1 MDNRTIAAISTPL
14 GPGGIGIIRISGPDA
29 LGILKKLFLFQGKQS
44 AHKKET
50 EHAFSSHRVY
60 YGHLREADSDTVIDE
75 VIVFF
80 MKAPNSYTRED
91 IVEIQSHSG
100 YIILDRILSAI
111 LDAGAELA
119 RPGEFTQR
127 AFLNGRIDLTQAE
140 AVIDLIN
147 APCETAANIAV
158 NQVSGGVK
166 DKITSLLH
174 LVNALNAK
182 CEAMIEFAESDDLS
196 IEKDLSEISHDLFD
210 SLLVQIR
217 HLIQSQK
224 YSAIYSDGVLM
235 TIAGVPNVGKS
246 SLLNRLVEKETAIVS
261 EMPGTTRDVIREYLS
276 INGIPV
282 TLCDTA
288 GLHESK
294 DPVECIG
301 IDKARDHIDKAEL
314 LLFVIEAAR
323 ELNAFEKRFLKENSD
338 RRILVVINKV
348 DIAGAEVFK
357 KLNKDVANFISIPV
371 SAKTGSGISDLT
383 KLIFD
388 RLVGEQNIENIPI
401 APPNLRQR
409 KILEKIERM
418 ILSEQENI
426 KTNHDPERMADIL
439 GRIRKELEI
448 ITGST
453 TGEDLYDYIF
463 SQFCV
468 GK

>member
-29 LGILKKLFLFQGKQS
+29 LGILKRLFLVQSKKS
-44 AHKKET
+44 AHKKEAK
-50 EHAFSSHRVY
+50 HAFSSHHVY
-60 YGHLREADSDTVIDE
+60 YGHLREADTDTVIDE

-80 MKAPNSYTRED
+80 MKGPSSYTRED
-91 IVEIQSHSG
+91 VVEIQSHSG

-111 LDAGAELA
+111 LGAGAQLA

-140 AVIDLIN
+140 AVVDLIN
-147 APCETAANIAV
+147 APCETAATMAV
-158 NQVSGGVK
+158 NQASGGVK
-166 DKITSLLH
+166 DKINTLLH
-174 LVNALNAK
+174 LVNELNAK
-182 CEAMIEFAESDDLS
+182 CEATIEFGESDDLS
-196 IEKDLSEISHDLFD
+196 IEQDLSAMSHELFD
-210 SLLVQIR
+210 SILVQIR

-224 YSAIYSDGVLM
+224 TSAIYYDGILM

-246 SLLNRLVEKETAIVS
+246 SLLNQLVEKETAIVS
-261 EMPGTTRDVIREYLS
+261 EMPGTTRDIIREYLS

-288 GLHESK
+288 GLHETK

-301 IDKARDHIDKAEL
+301 IDKARDHIKKAEL
-314 LLFVIEAAR
+314 LLFVIEAVR
-323 ELNAFEKRFLKENSD
+323 GLNDFEKQFLKENGG
-338 RRILVVINKV
+338 RRILIVVNKV
-348 DIAGAEVFK
+348 DIAGPEDLK
-357 KLNKDVANFISIPV
+357 ILNKDIGHFISIAV
-371 SAKTGSGISDLT
+371 SAKTGSGISDL
-383 KLIFD
+383 KKIIFNT
-388 RLVGEQNIENIPI
+388 LVGEQNKENIPV

-409 KILEKIERM
+409 KILEKIEQM
-418 ILSEQENI
+418 ILSEKENI
-426 KTNHDPERMADIL
+426 KINPEAELMADIL
-439 GRIRKELEI
+439 SHIREELEK

-453 TGEDLYDYIF
+453 NGDDLYDHIF